1 MLCIYSGKDRL
12 LLQNKTIIMFL
23 SLVSGSFGSM
33 NKSQMSTFHTAHLF
47 GSILS
52 CNTILQTVLFF
63 LRRVFFFPPG
73 LSTRAQQWQCI
84 LTPCFLEYN
93 QLLQTTMTYS
103 EISKVLQ
110 FIQVKKSHYT
120 SVAPSMNTNI
130 QCIKVGDIH
139 RDSCSKINAG
149 I

>member
-33 NKSQMSTFHTAHLF
+33 NKATCPLFTQPTFSVIFCHVTQSF
-47 GSILS
+47 KQSY
-52 CNTILQTVLFF
+52 FF
-63 LRRVFFFPPG
+63 LEFFFFFSG
-73 LSTRAQQWQCI
+73 ISTHAQQWQCI
-84 LTPCFLEYN
+84 LSPYFLEYN

-103 EISKVLQ
+103 EVSKVSQ
-110 FIQVKKSHYT
+110 FIQVKKSYYT
-120 SVAPSMNTNI
+120 SVAPSMNTNM

-139 RDSCSKINAG
+139 RDSWNKINAG